1 MTKYSMRSIPAA
13 AAIAA
18 ALLFSAQAQAQTG
31 MTTPPGSTKP
41 KDQAVPAPGNTATPA
56 RAGADG
62 NNSSGSPVGNS
73 ATMTG
78 GTTNKKDNVSPAPV
92 AGNGSTGTTA
102 AAGMNSAGAATT
114 VPGTTKSKDNVSP
127 APVAGSGSTG
137 TTAAAGMNSAGAATT
152 VPGTTKSKDAV
163 MPAPTAGTKDMTA
176 EQRAMAKSE
185 KAKARDAKRAARKN
199 AQKNAAGPTTP
210 AEKANAN

>member
-114 VPGTTKSKDNVSP
+114 VPGTTKSKD
-127 APVAGSGSTG
+127 
-137 TTAAAGMNSAGAATT
+137 
-152 VPGTTKSKDAV
+152 AV

>member
-1 MTKYSMRSIPAA
+1 MTKYSMRSVPAA

-18 ALLFSAQAQAQTG
+18 ALLFGAQAQAQTG
-31 MTTPPGSTKP
+31 MVTPPGSTKP
-41 KDQAVPAPGNTATPA
+41 QDRAVPAPGNTATPA

-73 ATMTG
+73 GTMIG

-92 AGNGSTGTTA
+92 AGSGSSGTTA
-102 AAGMNSAGAATT
+102 AGGMNSAGAATT
-114 VPGTTKSKDNVSP
+114 VPGTTN
-127 APVAGSGSTG
+127 
-137 TTAAAGMNSAGAATT
+137 
-152 VPGTTKSKDAV
+152 SKDAV
-163 MPAPTAGTKDMTA
+163 MPAPTAGTKGMTT

>member
-1 MTKYSMRSIPAA
+1 MRSIPAA

-18 ALLFSAQAQAQTG
+18 ALLFGAQVQAQTG

-41 KDQAVPAPGNTATPA
+41 KDQAVPTPGNSAMPA
-56 RAGADG
+56 RAGADA

-78 GTTNKKDNVSPAPV
+78 GTTKNKDNVSPAPV

-102 AAGMNSAGAATT
+102 AAGMNS
-114 VPGTTKSKDNVSP
+114 PG
-127 APVAGSGSTG
+127 
-137 TTAAAGMNSAGAATT
+137 MATT

-163 MPAPTAGTKDMTA
+163 MPAPTAGTKGMTA
-176 EQRAMAKSE
+176 EQRAMAKSD
-185 KAKARDAKRAARKN
+185 KAMARDAKKAAKKDG
-199 AQKNAAGPTTP
+199 QKNAAGPTTP